1 MTPQPGSEANLIY
14 EVSKSNERS
23 ILRWKLG
30 RTVGVGGNTGK
41 FLLGAGMEKE
51 GGGLYTLVPVKEGI
65 NEAIKAV
72 SLRSIVG
79 GRAG

>member
-1 MTPQPGSEANLIY
+1 MWPCRSQRSSAQLTLQPGSEANLIH

-30 RTVGVGGNTGK
+30 RTVGVGGNTGT

-51 GGGLYTLVPVKEGI
+51 GGGLYTLVPVKERG
-65 NEAIKAV
+65 
-72 SLRSIVG
+72 
-79 GRAG
+79 

>member
-1 MTPQPGSEANLIY
+1 MEIRTDSGGWGQHWEIPIGGWY
-14 EVSKSNERS
+14 GK
-23 ILRWKLG
+23 G
-30 RTVGVGGNTGK
+30 RRGG
-41 FLLGAGMEKE
+41 
-51 GGGLYTLVPVKEGI
+51 TLHISSRQREGI